1 MANHMKVLDSSVR
14 QQKAVMVDVFSPVP
28 QYVQGS
34 LVYRLAIF
42 RMNSLPRHL
51 DHRRAL
57 LRVKF
62 KTAEHLVGP
71 VIPFVAAGGPGP
83 AARFSEPLCL
93 RQIRFAA
100 PQ

>member
-14 QQKAVMVDVFSPVP
+14 QQKAVMVDVFSLVP

-71 VIPFVAAGGPGP
+71 VIPFVAAGVQAQLPVLVSFC
-83 AARFSEPLCL
+83 ASAKYASL
-93 RQIRFAA
+93 R
-100 PQ
+100 